1 MTNKS
6 KNEAKNKSYELVN
19 QGKDRSFGFVRDIKD
34 SILGNS
40 KDYYGE
46 YYATEEVKKS
56 ARITCGTVIISNV
69 IDGTSVFPLLS
80 ISFGGNVPLA
90 LITSVGLTIVSNYL
104 GAAATSKKKGNES
117 WSFYSLMSLI
127 AINTIMSATALVAPE
142 LTLNKSGIAEV
153 RADELIEIQQKRVD
167 SIVPAK
173 ALQEKLNIAKS
184 KCKELEEELKKYPK
198 GSVQRDDAY
207 VKAHGKW
214 GQRDLNKI
222 PEEIQP
228 WCIRVNTIQEE
239 ANEIREQAQT
249 EWNEKKARIAAAA
262 SPLTGIKIVLPELYS
277 QNFDESGE
285 VRSGTE
291 TARIAIEITY
301 SKLMKGELMQLGF
314 SLLIF
319 SISVITSAASV
330 LMVVS
335 HNKREDVQ
343 MSFDEQLSILEE
355 EYQRGNIDD

>member
-6 KNEAKNKSYELVN
+6 KKSTEGVQN
-19 QGKDRSFGFVRDIKD
+19 QDGNNGYIVALW
-34 SILGNS
+34 SIIHFFLGNPE
-40 KDYYGE
+40 DYYGKH
-46 YYATEEVKKS
+46 YATKDVKKS
-56 ARITCGTVIISNV
+56 AWITSVTVTISNV
-69 IDGTSVFPLLS
+69 IDGVSVFPLLS
-80 ISFGGNVPLA
+80 FSFGGNVPLA
-90 LITSVGLTIVSNYL
+90 LITSLDLTIFSNYL
-104 GAAATSKKKGNES
+104 GAATASRKKGNEG
-117 WSFYSLMSLI
+117 WSSRGLMSLI
-127 AINTIMSATALVAPE
+127 AINVIMSATSLAAPD
-142 LTLNKSGIAEV
+142 LMLNKSGIAEV

-173 ALQEKLNIAKS
+173 ALQEKLNGAKS
-184 KCKELEEELKKYPK
+184 ECDKLKKQLEKYPE
-198 GSVQRDDAY
+198 GSVQRNDAY
-207 VKAHGKW
+207 VQAFGKW

-239 ANEIREQAQT
+239 ADEIREQAQT

-301 SKLMKGELMQLGF
+301 SKLMKGQLMQLGF
-314 SLLIF
+314 SLFIF
-319 SISVITSAASV
+319 SVSVVTSAASV

-335 HNKREDVQ
+335 HNKRKDVQ

-355 EYQRGNIDD
+355 EYQRGNIED